1 MSTADAV
8 SLRIPLKAEY
18 VSIARLTA
26 SGFASQM
33 GFDFDSI
40 EDIKVSL
47 SEIIGKIIEMKPSDD
62 HISIEMTN
70 VNDGISIS
78 FILNDNTA
86 ANIFEIDEDSF
97 SLAIVSALMDQI
109 KMDKSDHTVITII
122 KWLGKAI

>member
-47 SEIIGKIIEMKPSDD
+47 SEILAKIIENKPSDD
-62 HISIEMTN
+62 HIEIEMSN
-70 VNDGISIS
+70 LRDGISIS
-78 FILNDNTA
+78 FLLNDYNVT
-86 ANIFEIDEDSF
+86 NIFENDADSF
-97 SLAIVSALMDQI
+97 SLAIVSALMD
-109 KMDKSDHTVITII
+109 KLSMEKTDHTVITII